1 MNHKVYKD
9 KCEMC
14 NDWKVCKGFS
24 GLVLCDD
31 CIKKEIAKPNE
42 QPKKVGV
49 KFEQTRFNI

>member
-31 CIKKEIAKPNE
+31 CIKKEIAKPTE
-42 QPKKVGV
+42 QPIKVGG
-49 KFEQTRFNI
+49 KIEQTRFNI